1 MSSSLMTSTEVA
13 RLLGVTAGTVK
24 RWADDGLLKCAR
36 TAGRHR
42 RFASDAVDRF
52 RRAQAGSDV
61 LASPFLERLL
71 SEADVHVIQADLLAE
86 RARRG
91 AWWRVAEWLGAELD
105 ALGRR
110 WVEGRIGILEEHL
123 ASERLSRA
131 LSRCGEALP
140 PRTGAPTV
148 LLATAERE
156 EHVLGLSLV
165 DLCLREAGFAT
176 AWAGRRTPAAELVRT
191 AGLGAFDAVALSAS
205 VVSDPALIAEE
216 AAAVGEACRA
226 SGVHLLLGGRGA
238 WPDPPP
244 YGRLERE
251 FEGLRRWMEDVER
264 GRAAEG
270 AGVVDP

>member
-1 MSSSLMTSTEVA
+1 MSASLMTSTEVA

-24 RWADDGLLKCAR
+24 RWADDGLLKCER

-52 RRAQAGSDV
+52 RRAQSGSDDP
-61 LASPFLERLL
+61 ASPFLERLL

-110 WVEGRIGILEEHL
+110 WAEGRVGILEEHL

-148 LLATAERE
+148 LLP
-156 EHVLGLSLV
+156 LGLSLV

-191 AGLGAFDAVALSAS
+191 AGVGAFDAVALSAS
-205 VVSDPALIAEE
+205 VVS
-216 AAAVGEACRA
+216 
-226 SGVHLLLGGRGA
+226 
-238 WPDPPP
+238 
-244 YGRLERE
+244 
-251 FEGLRRWMEDVER
+251 
-264 GRAAEG
+264 
-270 AGVVDP
+270 